1 MLLSRFWYVLLA
13 LVLGGAVFVLFLAQS
28 MYNRAGARNMGEAL
42 SSDSQFV
49 SWYLKDDARMRSAHL
64 VRFALDSDIAKAL
77 HESSKSE
84 TEVKGSLRDTVRKAL
99 RSVNQD
105 IPEDQAFDAVFAI
118 DQHGRVVAHLGYDQ
132 ATGMEDF
139 ELGGYP
145 VVADALHG
153 YVRDDTLVWD
163 RLYRVVARP
172 VEYEV
177 GSMPAGAI
185 VGARIIDDRFAR
197 ELSQRTGAAVAFY
210 VNGHRAA
217 SGAPEGFDRSNLDQI
232 VSDLPSLGEDEDYQE
247 KGRSGVRQVGGGR
260 LGVQYTRLPG
270 EAYAL
275 QAGYVVG
282 RLPHFVATPL
292 DFFKQADDRDK
303 EQANIAVAG
312 GVALAALALGLLF
325 TFLEHSRPLQVFR
338 REAEQL
344 AAGKIDQLQPS
355 KFRGVYRRI
364 ASDVNEGVDKVAAQG
379 GHSRR
384 AADLEQVL
392 GELPAQPQMSAFS
405 VPGGDGPSPASG
417 PQLPQPPASPRGP
430 LPAPPSGPQGA
441 GPRLPAP
448 PQRAASPGGGG
459 AAAAAVAA
467 PAQAVDEEAEWQEVF
482 QQFVA
487 TKQQCGESVEGFTY
501 QKFRATL
508 IKNRDALAS
517 RHGAGQVRFSVY
529 VKDGKAALKANPLR

>member
-13 LVLGGAVFVLFLAQS
+13 LVLGGAVFVLYLAQS

-64 VRFALDSDIAKAL
+64 VKFALDSDIAKAL
-77 HESSKSE
+77 HEASKSE
-84 TEVKGSLRDTVRKAL
+84 SEVKSSLRDTVRKAL
-99 RSVNQD
+99 KEVNQD

-132 ATGMEDF
+132 ATGMDDF

-197 ELSQRTGAAVAFY
+197 ELSERTGAAVAFY
-210 VNGHRAA
+210 VNGQRAA
-217 SGAPEGFDRSNLDQI
+217 SGSPEGFDRSNLDQI
-232 VSDLPSLGEDEDYQE
+232 VSDLPTLGEDEDYQE

-275 QAGYVVG
+275 QAGYAVG

-292 DFFKQADDRDK
+292 DFFQSADDKDK
-303 EQANIAVAG
+303 EQANVLVAGAVAF
-312 GVALAALALGLLF
+312 AALALGLLF
-325 TFLEHSRPLQVFR
+325 TFFEHSRPLQVFR
-338 REAEQL
+338 KEAEQL
-344 AAGKIDQLQPS
+344 AAGTIDQLQPS
-355 KFRGVYRRI
+355 KLRGVYRRI
-364 ASDVNEGVDKVAAQG
+364 ASDVNDGVDKLAAQG
-379 GHSRR
+379 GNSRR

-405 VPGGDGPSPASG
+405 VPGGDAPSSVSG
-417 PQLPQPPASPRGP
+417 SSAQGALPQPPSSPRGP
-430 LPAPPSGPQGA
+430 LPAPPASGVQG
-441 GPRLPAP
+441 GPRLPTP
-448 PQRAASPGGGG
+448 PQRAQGGG
-459 AAAAAVAA
+459 AAVAVAA
-467 PAQAVDEEAEWQEVF
+467 PAQVQDEETEWREVY

-487 TKQQCGESVEGFTY
+487 TKQQCGESVDGFTY
-501 QKFRATL
+501 DKFRATL
-508 IKNRDALAS
+508 VKNRDALAS

>member
-1 MLLSRFWYVLLA
+1 MLLSRFWYVVLA
-13 LVLGGAVFVLFLAQS
+13 LLLGAAVFVLSLAQS
-28 MYNRAGARNMGEAL
+28 MFNRAGARSMGEAL

-64 VRFALDSDIAKAL
+64 VKFALNSTIAKAL
-77 HESSKSE
+77 HEASKSE
-84 TEVKGSLRDTVRKAL
+84 TELKSSLRDEVRKAL
-99 RSVNQD
+99 KEVNAD

-118 DQHGRVVAHLGYDQ
+118 DQHGRVVAHLGYEQ
-132 ATGMEDF
+132 ATGMTDF

-177 GSMPAGAI
+177 GSLPAGAI
-185 VGARIIDDRFAR
+185 VAARIIDDRFAR

-210 VNGHRAA
+210 VNGQRAA

-232 VSDLPSLGEDEDYQE
+232 VSDLPSLDSDEDYQQ
-247 KGRSGVRQVGGGR
+247 KGRSNVRQLGGGL

-270 EAYAL
+270 ESYAL
-275 QAGYVVG
+275 QAGYAVG
-282 RLPHFVATPL
+282 RMPQFVSSPL
-292 DFFKQADDRDK
+292 AFFQAADDKDK
-303 EQANIAVAG
+303 EQANVLLAGAVALG
-312 GVALAALALGLLF
+312 GLALGLLF
-325 TFLEHSRPLQVFR
+325 SFFEHTRPLSVFR
-338 REAEQL
+338 REAQAL
-344 AAGKIDQLQPS
+344 AAGKVDQLQPS
-355 KFRGVYRRI
+355 KFRGVYRQI
-364 ASDVNEGVDKVAAQG
+364 AVDLNDGVDKLAAAQG
-379 GHSRR
+379 GSSRR

-405 VPGGDGPSPASG
+405 VPMGDGPSVAAA
-417 PQLPQPPASPRGP
+417 LPQPPARGP
-430 LPAPPSGPQGA
+430 LPSPPASGS
-441 GPRLPAP
+441 GPRLPQP
-448 PQRAASPGGGG
+448 PARGPAGGVAVAA
-459 AAAAAVAA
+459 AA
-467 PAQAVDEEAEWQEVF
+467 PAQAVDEEAEWREVY

-501 QKFRATL
+501 EKFRATL